1 MLSDVGRI
9 KYMKKAHARKEL
21 VELLNPYVKEWFFSQ
36 FEDFSP
42 PQTYGVKEIHDRNNI
57 LISAPT
63 GGTKTLTAFLS
74 VLNELVN
81 LSMSNSLE
89 DRVYAI
95 YVSPLKALNNDI
107 HKNLEEPL
115 KKIAEIA
122 KKHGTELNIRIATRT
137 GDTTPYQRQKMLKNP
152 PHILITTPESLALM
166 LGSPKFRTL
175 MFGVNW
181 MIVDEI
187 HSLAD
192 NKRGVHMSLSLE
204 RLNRI
209 SPDLCRVGLS
219 ATVEPIEEVAEFL
232 VGSERECKIAKVNLL
247 KKFELEVLSPVKD
260 FINVDQKDYYNK
272 LYKLLDKLIQEHKTT
287 LIFTNTRAGTE
298 RVVHH
303 LKEEFPENY
312 IENIGAHHG
321 SLSKEYRTKIEDN
334 LKEGKLKAV
343 VCSTSLELGIDIG
356 YIDLVICLGSPKG
369 VARFLQRVGR
379 SGHKMHE
386 VVRGKVIARDRDDLV
401 ECSVLL
407 KNSLDQKIDRIG
419 IPRNCLDVLA
429 QQIHGMACTER
440 WDKWEMYEIIKK
452 SYCYSELN
460 INDFE
465 EVLDYLAGN
474 FASLEDRYV
483 YAKIWYDPET
493 NQIGKKGRMSRII
506 NMTNI
511 GTIPDTTGI
520 LVKIKDVV
528 VGTIDEGFLE
538 KLKRGDIFVLG
549 GETYEYRFS
558 RGTVAQVVASY
569 GKRPTVPSWF
579 SEMLPLS
586 YDLAVSIG
594 QFRRYMLSMFE
605 NKKSKKEILKYINEY
620 LYVDN
625 NAATALYDYFREQY
639 LYALIPHDKKIVVEY
654 YNSGVSGEKKYYI
667 FHSLFSRRVNDALSR
682 AIGFAISKIHK
693 RDVEIGMNDNGF
705 YFACPKNRSINI
717 SDALKLLDVNNFE
730 EVMKRAIDGSE
741 VLKRRFRHCAG
752 RGMMILRNY
761 KNKRKSVG
769 KQQVS
774 SMILMSAVK
783 RISNDF
789 CLLKEARR
797 EVLED
802 LMDQKH
808 AKEILKKI
816 KSGSIEVEFINTT
829 IPSPFAFNLVTQ
841 GYTDILRMEDKI
853 EFIKRMHQMVLAK
866 IGKKHKK
873 ED

>member
-386 VVRGKVIARDRDDLV
+386 VVKGKVIARDRDDLV

-440 WDKWEMYEIIKK
+440 WDKWEMYETIKK

>member
-1 MLSDVGRI
+1 M
-9 KYMKKAHARKEL
+9 
-21 VELLNPYVKEWFFSQ
+21 
-36 FEDFSP
+36 
-42 PQTYGVKEIHDRNNI
+42 
-57 LISAPT
+57 
-63 GGTKTLTAFLS
+63 
-74 VLNELVN
+74 
-81 LSMSNSLE
+81 
-89 DRVYAI
+89 
-95 YVSPLKALNNDI
+95 
-107 HKNLEEPL
+107 
-115 KKIAEIA
+115 
-122 KKHGTELNIRIATRT
+122 
-137 GDTTPYQRQKMLKNP
+137 
-152 PHILITTPESLALM
+152 
-166 LGSPKFRTL
+166 
-175 MFGVNW
+175 
-181 MIVDEI
+181 
-187 HSLAD
+187 
-192 NKRGVHMSLSLE
+192 
-204 RLNRI
+204 
-209 SPDLCRVGLS
+209 
-219 ATVEPIEEVAEFL
+219 
-232 VGSERECKIAKVNLL
+232 
-247 KKFELEVLSPVKD
+247 
-260 FINVDQKDYYNK
+260 
-272 LYKLLDKLIQEHKTT
+272 
-287 LIFTNTRAGTE
+287 
-298 RVVHH
+298 
-303 LKEEFPENY
+303 
-312 IENIGAHHG
+312 
-321 SLSKEYRTKIEDN
+321 
-334 LKEGKLKAV
+334 
-343 VCSTSLELGIDIG
+343 
-356 YIDLVICLGSPKG
+356 
-369 VARFLQRVGR
+369 
-379 SGHKMHE
+379 
-386 VVRGKVIARDRDDLV
+386 
-401 ECSVLL
+401 

-440 WDKWEMYEIIKK
+440 WDKWEMYETIKK

>member
-386 VVRGKVIARDRDDLV
+386 VVKGKVIARDRDDLV

>member
-1 MLSDVGRI
+1 
-9 KYMKKAHARKEL
+9 MKKAHARKEL

-440 WDKWEMYEIIKK
+440 WDKWEMYETIKK

>member
-1 MLSDVGRI
+1 
-9 KYMKKAHARKEL
+9 MKKAHARKEL

-386 VVRGKVIARDRDDLV
+386 VVKGKVIARDRDDLV

-440 WDKWEMYEIIKK
+440 WDKWEMYETIKK

>member
-209 SPDLCRVGLS
+209 SPDLCRGGLS

>member
-440 WDKWEMYEIIKK
+440 WDKWEMYETIKK

>member
-1 MLSDVGRI
+1 
-9 KYMKKAHARKEL
+9 
-21 VELLNPYVKEWFFSQ
+21 
-36 FEDFSP
+36 
-42 PQTYGVKEIHDRNNI
+42 
-57 LISAPT
+57 
-63 GGTKTLTAFLS
+63 
-74 VLNELVN
+74 
-81 LSMSNSLE
+81 
-89 DRVYAI
+89 
-95 YVSPLKALNNDI
+95 
-107 HKNLEEPL
+107 
-115 KKIAEIA
+115 
-122 KKHGTELNIRIATRT
+122 
-137 GDTTPYQRQKMLKNP
+137 MLKNP

-440 WDKWEMYEIIKK
+440 WDKWEMYETIKK

>member
-1 MLSDVGRI
+1 
-9 KYMKKAHARKEL
+9 MKKAHARKEL

-386 VVRGKVIARDRDDLV
+386 VVKGKVIARDRDDLV

>member
-9 KYMKKAHARKEL
+9 KYMKKAHARKDL

-115 KKIAEIA
+115 KKITEIA

-166 LGSPKFRTL
+166 LGSIKFRTL

-181 MIVDEI
+181 MIIDEI

-260 FINVDQKDYYNK
+260 FINVDQKDYHKK
-272 LYKLLDKLIQEHKTT
+272 LYKLLDKLIQENKTT

-321 SLSKEYRTKIEDN
+321 SLSKEYRTKIEDD

-356 YIDLVICLGSPKG
+356 YIDLVVCLGSPKG

-386 VVRGKVIARDRDDLV
+386 VVRGKVIAKDRDDLV

-407 KNSLDQKIDRIG
+407 KNSLDKKIDRIG
-419 IPRNCLDVLA
+419 IPQNCLDVLA

-440 WDKWEMYEIIKK
+440 WDKWEMYETIKK

-465 EVLDYLAGN
+465 EVLDYLAGT

-483 YAKIWYDPET
+483 YAKIWYDSET

-549 GETYEYRFS
+549 GETYEFRFS
-558 RGTVAQVVASY
+558 RGTVAQVVSSY

-586 YDLAVSIG
+586 FDLASSIG

-605 NKKSKKEILKYINEY
+605 NKKPKKEILKYINEY

-625 NAATALYDYFREQY
+625 NAATALYEYFREQY

-705 YFACPKNRSINI
+705 YFACPGNRSINI

-761 KNKRKSVG
+761 KNNKKSVG

-808 AKEILKKI
+808 AKEILEKI
-816 KSGSIEVEFINTT
+816 KNKSIEVEFITTT

-853 EFIKRMHQMVLAK
+853 DFIKRMHQMVLAK
-866 IGKKHKK
+866 IGKEHKN

>member
-1 MLSDVGRI
+1 
-9 KYMKKAHARKEL
+9 
-21 VELLNPYVKEWFFSQ
+21 
-36 FEDFSP
+36 
-42 PQTYGVKEIHDRNNI
+42 
-57 LISAPT
+57 
-63 GGTKTLTAFLS
+63 
-74 VLNELVN
+74 
-81 LSMSNSLE
+81 MSNSLE